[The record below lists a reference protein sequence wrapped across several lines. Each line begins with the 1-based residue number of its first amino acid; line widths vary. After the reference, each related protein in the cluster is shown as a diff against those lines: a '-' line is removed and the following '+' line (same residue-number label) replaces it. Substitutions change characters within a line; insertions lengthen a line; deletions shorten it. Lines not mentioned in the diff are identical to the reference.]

1 MKKISI
7 ALFTFLSINTFA
19 QDTPTADA
27 IIDKYITA
35 IGGKDAIAKIQ
46 DLTISST
53 SESQRGTAETE
64 MKFKFPDRYSMSVF
78 MNGNEVMGAIFDGT
92 KLKNSGYGGGFGGG
106 GGNRGG
112 AAPGANGSA
121 GGGARPPQDSKDAQ
135 ITAMRSNPFP
145 ELMYDKLGI
154 IRTVVGKEKVG
165 EKDAYKVEL
174 ATAEGKKWND
184 YFDIESG
191 LKVKNYSMNETP
203 RGKFESSVQYLNYK
217 KFKGMEVMLPSQ
229 TKRSGGQM
237 GEITSDVQSVKV
249 NKGLKDSDFVI
260 KE

>member
-78 MNGNEVMGAIFDGT
+78 ANGNEIMGAIFDGT
-92 KLKNSGYGGGFGGG
+92 KLKSTGYGGG

-121 GGGARPPQDSKDAQ
+121 GGAARPPQDSKDAQ

-145 ELMYDKLGI
+145 ELMYDKMGI
-154 IRTVVGKEKVG
+154 TRTVVGKEKVG

-174 ATAEGKKWND
+174 ATAEGKKD
-184 YFDIESG
+184 R
-191 LKVKNYSMNETP
+191 K
-203 RGKFESSVQYLNYK
+203 SV
-217 KFKGMEVMLPSQ
+217 V
-229 TKRSGGQM
+229 
-237 GEITSDVQSVKV
+237 
-249 NKGLKDSDFVI
+249 
-260 KE
+260 